1 MKEYRNPLRR
11 SIFLGC
17 GLFIVL
23 LCLTL
28 GILGFIIYYR
38 GMIDKYHAY
47 IGDALNLTLTEI
59 DGEDLKACLESGEK
73 SEKFRQTQDF
83 LNRVKDNYAFEF
95 IYVIKPLN
103 LNETDNVMNIM
114 AGVTKAELEEYGENA
129 TVELGSLTGDSY
141 SAEVARYYL
150 DQMDSREHIS
160 FFRNRTDDFG
170 YMYTGLVSVP
180 DASGNSA
187 AILAADLNMDEI
199 MQMLFNYILI
209 LVAEMTILSVVF
221 LSGIYQWMNRRI
233 IRPMTRLERA
243 ANGFVKRSH
252 GQEDPEALVL
262 ENPDIHT
269 GDELESLSDTIV
281 TMSRDMTDFMKNLL
295 KASLEKERLGAELS
309 VATEIQDNM
318 LPNTFPAFP
327 GRKEF
332 DIYAYVTPSKEV
344 AGDFYDFFLVDDD
357 HLALVV
363 ADVSDKGIPAGLMMV
378 VAKTIIKNQALAGKP
393 PAEIMRETNRQ
404 LYENN
409 GGDMFVKAWFGIL
422 ELSSGVFRS
431 VNAGHVSPAY
441 RPAHGSFSI
450 MREKK
455 NVALAL
461 MPDTRYE
468 ENAITMR
475 PGDDLFVYTDG
486 VIEATDAT
494 DAYFGEGRMLEA
506 LNEDA
511 SGRPIQLVR
520 VVRKRVGGYVK
531 DTPQD
536 DDMTM
541 LSLAYFGPHGAET
554 RLS

>member
-17 GLFIVL
+17 GAFIAL

-38 GMIDKYHAY
+38 GMIDKYHSY

-59 DGEDLKACLESGEK
+59 DGEDLKACLESREK
-73 SEKFRQTQDF
+73 SEKFLKTQDF
-83 LNRVKDNYAFEF
+83 LNRVKDNFDFTF
-95 IYVIKPLN
+95 IYIIKPLN
-103 LNETDNVMNIM
+103 LNATDNMMDIM
-114 AGVTKAELEEYGENA
+114 AGVAQRELEDAGG
-129 TVELGSLTGDSY
+129 TSGVELGSLTGDSY
-141 SAEVARYYL
+141 SAEVARYYV
-150 DQMDSREHIS
+150 DQMNGNKEIS
-160 FFRNRTDDFG
+160 FFRNRTEDFG
-170 YMYTGLVSVP
+170 YMYTGLACVP
-180 DASGNSA
+180 DASGNA
-187 AILAADLNMDEI
+187 VAILAADLNMDEI
-199 MQMLFNYILI
+199 IDMLFSYILI
-209 LVAEMTILSVVF
+209 LVAEMVVLSVIF

-233 IRPMTRLERA
+233 ILPMTRLERA

-262 ENPDIHT
+262 ENPNIHT
-269 GDELESLSDTIV
+269 GDELESLSDTIM

-295 KASLEKERLGAELS
+295 TASVEKERLGAELS
-309 VATEIQDNM
+309 VATQIQDNM

-332 DIYAYVTPSKEV
+332 DLYAYVTPSKEV
-344 AGDFYDFFLVDDD
+344 AGDFYDFFLVDDN

-378 VAKTIIKNQALAGKP
+378 VAKTIIKNQTLAGKS
-393 PAEIMRETNRQ
+393 PAEVLRETNRQ

-422 ELSSGVFRS
+422 ELSSGMLRS
-431 VNAGHVSPAY
+431 ANAGHVSPAY
-441 RPAHGSFSI
+441 RHAQGAFAV
-450 MREKK
+450 RDEKK
-455 NVALAL
+455 SIALAL

-468 ENAITMR
+468 ENILVMK

-486 VIEATDAT
+486 VLEATDAS
-494 DAYFGEGRMLEA
+494 DAYFGAGRLLAA
-506 LNEDA
+506 LNEDS
-511 SGRPIQLVR
+511 SGRPVQLVR
-520 VVRKRVGGYVK
+520 MARKRVGGFVK

-541 LSLAYFGPHGAET
+541 LSLAFFGPHGAE
-554 RLS
+554 R